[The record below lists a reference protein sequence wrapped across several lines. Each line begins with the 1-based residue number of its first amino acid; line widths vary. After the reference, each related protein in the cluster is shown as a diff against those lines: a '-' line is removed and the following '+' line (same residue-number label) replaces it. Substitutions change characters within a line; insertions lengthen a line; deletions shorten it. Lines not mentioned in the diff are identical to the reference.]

1 MSANTIGPMTM
12 VEMAVW
18 TLFLFGLPIRFF
30 RRHWSRTAFWLAT
43 GKAFGAHVLLLVVL
57 LLIFHRIPP
66 LVPLLL
72 TRVELWC
79 IVSIYAK
86 SAFPIW
92 RLQTARENTNKK

>member
-1 MSANTIGPMTM
+1 MTM

-30 RRHWSRTAFWLAT
+30 RRHWSRSTFWLAT

-66 LVPLLL
+66 LVPVL
-72 TRVELWC
+72 VAPFELWC
-79 IVSIYAK
+79 IVVIYEK
-86 SAFPIW
+86 SGFPIW
-92 RLQTARENTNKK
+92 RVQTARENTEKK